1 MKVYQTSEIRNIALL
16 GNSRSG
22 KTTLAESM
30 LFHGGVISRRG
41 SIEDKNTV
49 SDYREIEL
57 ERGNSIYS
65 TVLYSEYNGIKYNII
80 DCPGFDDF
88 VGEVVGALRVADA
101 ALMVVNAQNGVEVGT
116 EIQWR
121 WTKKTNIPTI
131 FVVNQLDHEKAN
143 FDETTRQLKEE
154 FGNNVTI
161 IQYPVNAGA
170 GFDAVIDL
178 LQMKML
184 KFPVNGGKMIVE
196 DIPANEAGKAAD
208 LQSILI
214 ENAAENEESLMEKFF
229 EEGTLSEEEIIKGL
243 KIGIRDRGI
252 FPVVCCAA
260 KTDQGIDRLMDF
272 IKNNCPAPNEA
283 SRKTKNNKGAELNCN
298 AAGPFSA
305 FVFKTSIEQH
315 VGEVTFFKIYAG
327 EVTEAMDVVNGTNGS
342 KERISQ
348 LLCIAGKNREKVEK
362 AVAGDIVAT
371 IKMKSVPNQST
382 VNSTK
387 NSDDVITPTEYP
399 EPKFR
404 TAVRA
409 KNNTEDEKLGA
420 VLNDI
425 RKTDPTF
432 LMEQS
437 KELKQ
442 TIISGQG
449 EQHLNIIK
457 WIIENINKIEVEYYA
472 PKIPYR
478 ETITKSAE
486 AMYRHKKQSGGA
498 GQFGEVH
505 MLIEPYYEGMPNQTK
520 YPIRG
525 TESYDL
531 PWGGKLVFNNCI
543 VGGAIDARFMPAILK
558 GIMEKME
565 EGPLTGSYARD
576 IVVNIYDGK
585 MHPVD
590 SNEMAFKLAG
600 RNAFKEAFKNAG
612 PRILEP
618 IYDVEVFVPS
628 DNMGGVMTD
637 LQGRRGI
644 VMGMDSEGKFQ
655 TLRAKVPL
663 AEMNKYSTSLS
674 SLTSGRA
681 SYGMKYAEYQQV
693 PSDVQSAL
701 LKAYEES
708 QTDED

>member
-1 MKVYQTSEIRNIALL
+1 MKVYQTNEIRNIALL
-16 GNSRSG
+16 GGSRSG
-22 KTTLAESM
+22 KTTLAEAM

-41 SIEDKNTV
+41 TVEDKNTA
-49 SDYREIEL
+49 SDYRDIEL
-57 ERGNSIYS
+57 ERQNSIYS
-65 TVLYSEYNGIKYNII
+65 TILYAEHNGCKINII

-88 VGEVVGALRVADA
+88 IGEAIGSLRVADA
-101 ALMVVNAQNGVEVGT
+101 GVMVINAQSGVEVGT

-121 WTKKTNIPTI
+121 WAKNANTPVV
-131 FVVNQLDHEKAN
+131 FAVNQLDHDKAN
-143 FDETTRQLKEE
+143 FDEAIRQLKED
-154 FGNNVTI
+154 FGNSVTI
-161 IQYPVNAGA
+161 IQYPVNAGT
-170 GFDAVIDL
+170 GFDAIIDL
-178 LQMKML
+178 MQMKML
-184 KFPVNGGKMIVE
+184 KFPANGGKMIVE
-196 DIPANEAGKAAD
+196 EIPAGEADKAAE
-208 LQSILI
+208 LQATLI
-214 ENAAENEESLMEKFF
+214 ENAAENDESLMEKFF
-229 EEGTLSEEEIIKGL
+229 EEGTLTEEEIIRGL
-243 KIGIRDRGI
+243 RMGIRDRGI
-252 FPVVCCAA
+252 FPVICCAA

-272 IKNNCPAPNEA
+272 IKNNCPAPNEMPA
-283 SRKTKNNKGAELNCN
+283 AKTTKDKELKCDANE
-298 AAGPFSA
+298 PMSA
-305 FVFKTSIEQH
+305 FVFKTSIEPH
-315 VGEVTFFKIYAG
+315 LGEVSFFKVYAG
-327 EVTEAMDVVNGTNGS
+327 TITEGMDVVNGNNSS

-348 LLCIAGKNREKVEK
+348 LLCFAGKNREKVEK

-371 IKMKSVPNQST
+371 IKLKSVFTQNT
-382 VNSTK
+382 INSTK
-387 NSDDVITPTEYP
+387 NSDDVIVPTQYP

-409 KNNTEDEKLGA
+409 KNSSDDEKLGA
-420 VLNDI
+420 ILNEMKKIDQ
-425 RKTDPTF
+425 TF

-442 TIISGQG
+442 TIVSGQG

-457 WIIENINKIEVEYYA
+457 WIIENINKIEIEYYA

-505 MLIEPYYEGMPNQTK
+505 MLIEPYYDGMPNQTK

-525 TESYDL
+525 TETHDL
-531 PWGGKLVFNNCI
+531 AWGGKLVFNNCI

-600 RNAFKEAFKNAG
+600 RNAFREAFKNAG

-618 IYDVEVFVPS
+618 IYDVEVIVPS
-628 DNMGGVMTD
+628 ESMGSVMTD
-637 LQGRRGI
+637 LQGRRAV
-644 VMGMDSEGKFQ
+644 VMGMDSEGNFQ
-655 TLRAKVPL
+655 KIRAKVPL

-674 SLTSGRA
+674 SITSGRA
-681 SYGMKYAEYQQV
+681 SYGMKFAEYQQV
-693 PSDVQSAL
+693 PTDVQTAL

>member
-1 MKVYQTSEIRNIALL
+1 MRVYQTNEIRNVVLL
-16 GNSRSG
+16 GGARAG
-22 KTTLAESM
+22 KTTLAEAM

-41 SIEDKNTV
+41 TVEDKNTA

-57 ERGNSIYS
+57 ERQNSIYS
-65 TVLYSEYNGIKYNII
+65 TVLYAEHNGVKINII

-88 VGEVVGALRVADA
+88 IGEIVGALRVADA
-101 ALMVVNAQNGVEVGT
+101 GIMVINAQSGVEVGT

-121 WTKKTNIPTI
+121 WAKKTDTPLLFSI
-131 FVVNQLDHEKAN
+131 NQLDHDKAN
-143 FDETTRQLKEE
+143 FDETIRQLKEN

-161 IQYPVNAGA
+161 IQYPVNAGV
-170 GFDAVIDL
+170 GFDAVVDL
-178 LQMKML
+178 MQMKVL
-184 KFPVNGGKMIVE
+184 KFPVAGGKMIVE
-196 DIPANEAGKAAD
+196 EIPSSEKDKAIE
-208 LQSILI
+208 LQSVLI

-229 EEGTLSEEEIIKGL
+229 ETGTLSEEEIIKGL
-243 KIGIRDRGI
+243 RSGIRSRGI

-260 KTDQGIDRLMDF
+260 KTDQGVVRLMDF
-272 IKNNCPAPNEA
+272 IKDSCPTPDEMPGI
-283 SRKTKNNKGAELNCN
+283 KTTKEKELKCN
-298 AAGPFSA
+298 TSDPVSV
-305 FVFKTSIEQH
+305 FVFKTSIEPH
-315 VGEVTFFKIYAG
+315 LGEVSFFKIYAG
-327 EVTEAMDVVNGTNGS
+327 EITEGLDVINGSNSS

-348 LLCIAGKNREKVEK
+348 LLCVAGKNREKVEK
-362 AVAGDIVAT
+362 VVAGDIAAT
-371 IKMKSVPNQST
+371 IKLKNVFTQNT
-382 VNSTK
+382 LNSTK
-387 NSDDVITPTEYP
+387 NPDEIIVPTEYP

-404 TAVRA
+404 TAVKA
-409 KNNTEDEKLGA
+409 KNSSDDEKLGSI
-420 VLNDI
+420 LNEI
-425 RKTDPTF
+425 RKTDQTF

-457 WIIENINKIEVEYYA
+457 WIIEKINKIEIEYFA

-505 MLIEPYYEGMPNQTK
+505 MLIEPYYDGMSNQTK
-520 YPIRG
+520 YPVRG
-525 TESYDL
+525 TETHDL
-531 PWGGKLVFNNCI
+531 VWGGKLVFNNCI

-558 GIMEKME
+558 GVMEKME

-600 RNAFKEAFKNAG
+600 RNAFREAFKNAG

-628 DNMGGVMTD
+628 ENMGNVMTD
-637 LQGRRGI
+637 LQGRRAV
-644 VMGMDSEGKFQ
+644 VMGMDSDGNFQ
-655 TLRAKVPL
+655 KIRAKVPL

-674 SLTSGRA
+674 SITSGRA
-681 SYGMKYAEYQQV
+681 SYGMKFSEYQQV
-693 PSDVQSAL
+693 PTDVQSAL

>member
-1 MKVYQTSEIRNIALL
+1 MRIYQTNEIRNIVLL
-16 GNSRSG
+16 GGARAG
-22 KTTLAESM
+22 KTTLAEAM

-41 SIEDKNTV
+41 TVEDKNTT

-57 ERGNSIYS
+57 ERQNSIYS
-65 TVLYSEYNGIKYNII
+65 TVLYAEYGGVKINMI

-88 VGEVVGALRVADA
+88 IGEIVGALRVVDA
-101 ALMVVNAQNGVEVGT
+101 GVMVVNAQSGIEVGT

-121 WTKKTNIPTI
+121 WAKKSDTPLLFAI
-131 FVVNQLDHEKAN
+131 NQLDHDKAN
-143 FDETTRQLKEE
+143 FDETIHQLKEN

-161 IQYPVNAGA
+161 IQYPVNAGT
-170 GFDAVIDL
+170 GFDSVVDL
-178 LQMKML
+178 MQMKVL
-184 KFPVNGGKMIVE
+184 KYPINGGKVTIE
-196 DIPANEAGKAAD
+196 DIPASEMDKAAE
-208 LQSILI
+208 LQAILI
-214 ENAAENEESLMEKFF
+214 ENAAENDESLMEKFF
-229 EEGTLSEEEIIKGL
+229 ETGTLSEEEIIKGL
-243 KIGIRDRGI
+243 RFGIRNRGI

-260 KTDQGIDRLMDF
+260 KTDQGIVGIMDF
-272 IKNNCPAPNEA
+272 IKNNCPAPNEMPGV
-283 SRKTKNNKGAELNCN
+283 KNTKDKELKCN
-298 AAGPFSA
+298 PSEPMSA
-305 FVFKTSIEQH
+305 FVFKTSVEPH
-315 VGEVTFFKIYAG
+315 VGEVSFFKVYAG
-327 EVTEAMDVVNGTNGS
+327 EITESMDVVNGANSS

-348 LLCIAGKNREKVEK
+348 LLCVAGKNREKVEK
-362 AVAGDIVAT
+362 VVAGDIAAT
-371 IKMKSVPNQST
+371 IKLKNVFTQNTLNSIKNQ
-382 VNSTK
+382 
-387 NSDDVITPTEYP
+387 DDVIVPTEYP

-409 KNNTEDEKLGA
+409 KNSSDDEKLGS
-420 VLNDI
+420 VLNEI
-425 RKTDPTF
+425 RKTDQTF

-457 WIIENINKIEVEYYA
+457 WIIEKINKIEIEYIS

-505 MLIEPYYEGMPNQTK
+505 MLIEPYFDGMTNQTK
-520 YPIRG
+520 YPVRG
-525 TESYDL
+525 TEKYDL
-531 PWGGKLVFNNCI
+531 TWGGKLIFNNCI

-576 IVVNIYDGK
+576 IVVNVYDGK

-600 RNAFKEAFKNAG
+600 RNAFREAFKNAG

-628 DNMGGVMTD
+628 ENMGNVMTD
-637 LQGRRGI
+637 LQGRRAV
-644 VMGMDSEGKFQ
+644 VMGMDSDGNFQ
-655 TLRAKVPL
+655 KIRAKVPL

-674 SLTSGRA
+674 SITSGRA
-681 SYGMKYAEYQQV
+681 SYGMKFSEYQQV
-693 PSDVQSAL
+693 PTDVQSVL

-708 QTDED
+708 QTEED